1 MKCVEFIMS
10 GQEVIKMFYPQELI
24 DEIRIQND
32 IVSVISEYIALKP
45 KGSSYFGLCPFHNE
59 STPSFSVSADKQ
71 FYYCFGCGESGNVYS
86 FIMRMENC
94 DFPEAVKRLADRV
107 HIALPEPEYSEEA
120 KQYERLKQQIFE
132 MNKLAGR
139 YYYAVLHSENGI
151 KAANYLKVRG
161 VKPEIQKKF
170 GLGYAPTGRGYL
182 YEYLNK
188 KGFDKDA
195 IIKSG
200 LVMES
205 KDGRGLYDRFF
216 NRLMFPIFD
225 MQGRVVAFGGRIIDK
240 GEPKYLNSPETAVF
254 NKSKTLYGMNFAKM
268 ARKREIIL
276 VEGYMD
282 MISIYQAGFPNVV
295 AGLGTAFNNDH
306 ARTLR
311 KIAERVILLYDSDE
325 AGQRAALRAI
335 PVLIN
340 NGFEVMVTQVNGA
353 KDADEFIKKNGSEAF
368 GKLLVDA
375 VNHIVFQINCIKKN
389 YNMDNAEHRVRFA
402 EEAAKVLSEVHDEI
416 QRDVYTKEAASLCSI
431 DETAL
436 KSRIVKI
443 RDATESEFLK
453 SAEKKRKRIYSE
465 TDARDIRPKGIIE
478 AQKAVLGMSAY
489 NERILKAVSTVLKPY
504 EFDGDIYRA
513 IADKIFSDY
522 NNGVK
527 RLPADIV
534 SCFESLEEQ
543 NAASAVFA
551 VKVDFNDLSKT
562 EKALNENIK
571 LIKKNYTDSLLAKAE
586 TVEDIKKLAENKRK
600 LDELNITISDS

>member
-1 MKCVEFIMS
+1 
-10 GQEVIKMFYPQELI
+10 MFYPQELI

-32 IVSVISEYIALKP
+32 IVSVISEYVALKP

-94 DFPEAVKRLADRV
+94 DFPEAVRRLADRV

-120 KQYERLKQQIFE
+120 KQFEKLKQQIYE
-132 MNKLAGR
+132 MHKLAGR
-139 YYYAVLHSENGI
+139 YYYAVLHSKNGV
-151 KAANYLKVRG
+151 KAESYLNNRG

-170 GLGYAPTGRGYL
+170 GIGYAPYGRGYL
-182 YEYLNK
+182 YEYLK
-188 KGFDKDA
+188 RKGYKRDA
-195 IIKSG
+195 MLKSG
-200 LVMES
+200 LIMES

-216 NRLMFPIFD
+216 NRIMFPIFD
-225 MQGRVVAFGGRIIDK
+225 MQGRVVAFGGRVIDK

-311 KIAERVILLYDSDE
+311 KICDRVILLYDSDE

-335 PVLIN
+335 PVLVN
-340 NGFEVMVTQVNGA
+340 NGFEVMVTQVTGA
-353 KDADEFIKKNGSEAF
+353 KDADEFIKKCGSDAF

-375 VNHIVFQINCIKKN
+375 VNYIVFRINFIKKN
-389 YNMDNAEHRVRFA
+389 YNMKNAEHRVRFA
-402 EEAAKVLSEVHDEI
+402 EEAAKVLSEVNDDIE
-416 QRDVYTKEAASLCSI
+416 RDVYTKETAALCEI
-431 DETAL
+431 DEMTL
-436 KSRIVKI
+436 KSRIMRI

-453 SAEKKRKRIYSE
+453 SAEKKRRRIYTE
-465 TDARDIRPKGIIE
+465 TDSRDIRPKGVIE
-478 AQKAVLGMSAY
+478 AQKAVLSLSVY
-489 NERILKAVSTVLKPY
+489 NEKILRTVSAVLKSY
-504 EFDGDIYRA
+504 EFDGDVYIKL
-513 IADKIFSDY
+513 ADKIFSDY
-522 NNGVK
+522 EKGIK
-527 RLPADIV
+527 REPADIV

-543 NAASAVFA
+543 NTAAAVFSA
-551 VKVDFNDLSKT
+551 KIDFNDPVKT
-562 EKALNENIK
+562 EKALNENIRI
-571 LIKKNYTDSLLAKAE
+571 IKKNYTDNLLAKAE

-600 LDELNITISDS
+600 LDELYITISES